1 MSLSELQ
8 EAAVIATLIDRV
20 AATGRFCGETLI
32 QKSVFFLK
40 ELFRVPVSDRFQL
53 YYYGPFSFDLSDRL
67 QGMQA
72 DDFVKVKP
80 HQYGATF
87 AASERYALLQR
98 EFPETIEQYGHEM
111 QFVVEQLATRGVGQ
125 LEPLATAL
133 FLTREHPDSSID
145 ERARE
150 LNAVKPHVDLPVAIQ
165 SVKQIDGWIEQYA
178 PESK

>member
-1 MSLSELQ
+1 MSLGELR

-40 ELFRVPVSDRFQL
+40 ELFSVPVSDGFRL
-53 YYYGPFSFDLSDRL
+53 YYYGPFSFELRDRL

-87 AASERYALLQR
+87 VPSERYALLQR
-98 EFPETIEQYGHEM
+98 QFPKTIEKYGREI
-111 QFVVEQLATRGVGQ
+111 QFVVEQLATRGVGE

-133 FLTREHPDSSID
+133 FITRTHADGSVE

-165 SVKQIDGWIEQYA
+165 SVKQIDAWIEQYA
-178 PESK
+178 PVSQ

>member
-1 MSLSELQ
+1 MSLSDLQ

-40 ELFRVPVSDRFQL
+40 ELFHVPLSDRFQL

-67 QGMQA
+67 LGMQA

-87 AASERYALLQR
+87 IASERYTLLQR
-98 EFPETIEQYGHEM
+98 QFPETIERYQREM
-111 QFVVEQLATRGVGQ
+111 QFIVEQLATRGVGQ

-133 FLTREHPDSSID
+133 FLTREHPGASVE
-145 ERARE
+145 ERAQE
-150 LNAVKPHVDLPVAIQ
+150 LNAVKPHVDLPVAVQ
-165 SVKQIDGWIEQYA
+165 SVKQIDGWIERYA
-178 PESK
+178 PAST

>member
-1 MSLSELQ
+1 
-8 EAAVIATLIDRV
+8 
-20 AATGRFCGETLI
+20 
-32 QKSVFFLK
+32 
-40 ELFRVPVSDRFQL
+40 VSDRFQL

-72 DDFVKVKP
+72 DDFVKVRP

-87 AASERYALLQR
+87 VASERYALLQR
-98 EFPETIEQYGHEM
+98 PFPKTIEQYGREM

-133 FLTREHPDSSID
+133 FLTREHPDASVE
-145 ERARE
+145 ERARK

-165 SVKQIDGWIEQYA
+165 SVKQIDGWIERYA
-178 PESK
+178 PESN

>member
-1 MSLSELQ
+1 MSLGELR
-8 EAAVIATLIDRV
+8 EAAVVATLIDRV

-40 ELFRVPVSDRFQL
+40 ELFRVPVADAFRL
-53 YYYGPFSFDLSDRL
+53 YYYGPFSFELRDRL

-87 AASERYALLQR
+87 VTSERYVLLQR
-98 EFPETIEQYGHEM
+98 QFPKTIDKYAPEIE
-111 QFVVEQLATRGVGQ
+111 FVVEELATRGVGQ

-133 FLTREHPDSSID
+133 FLTRKNPGASVDD
-145 ERARE
+145 RARE
-150 LNAVKPHVDLPVAIQ
+150 LNTVKPHVDIPAAIQ
-165 SVKQIDGWIEQYA
+165 SVKQIDAWIERYA
-178 PESK
+178 EAR